1 MTLQRPSFTMGI
13 EEEFML
19 IDPETRNLV
28 SDPDP
33 GMFDRCKE
41 LLGERVTHELLRS
54 QIEISTKP
62 CNDLSELG
70 EDLRRLRRV
79 VVSTAQE
86 HGMAVIASSTHPFA
100 QWWEQQVVADERY
113 RMLTG
118 DMQTVAHRLV
128 TNGMHVHVGIEDP
141 ETRIDLMGQVSY
153 FMAHLLALSTSSPFW
168 AGKDT
173 GLKSYRLNVF
183 HTLPRTGLPEVFDS
197 WNSYQRHV
205 DVLVGLGI
213 IEDATKIWWDI
224 RPSARY
230 PTLEMRVTDV
240 CTKVEDAL
248 AIAAVYVCL
257 LSMLFR
263 LRTDNQKWRSYATF
277 LLEENVW
284 RAERYG
290 STGSLID
297 FGLRRLVPF
306 SELVEEMIELLMPE
320 AEEMGC
326 VSELLHVR
334 RIVMDGTSAERQLW
348 VFRHA
353 LNTGATEQEALMR
366 VVDVLAENTA
376 ANLDA

>member
-13 EEEFML
+13 EEEYML
-19 IDPETRNLV
+19 VDSQTRNLV
-28 SDPDP
+28 TDPDP
-33 GMFDRCKE
+33 AMFDKCRE

-62 CNDLSELG
+62 CSSLSELG
-70 EDLRRLRRV
+70 HDLRRLRRAV
-79 VVSTAQE
+79 IDTARE
-86 HGMAVIASSTHPFA
+86 YGMLVIASSTHPFA
-100 QWWEQQVVADERY
+100 QWWEQQVVSDERY
-113 RMLTG
+113 QVLTG
-118 DMQTVAHRLV
+118 DMQAVAHRLV

-141 ETRIDLMGQVSY
+141 EMRIDLMGQVTY

-168 AGKDT
+168 GGKDT

-183 HTLPRTGLPEVFDS
+183 HTLPRTGLPEVFES
-197 WNSYQRHV
+197 WSAYQRHV
-205 DVLVGLGI
+205 DVLIGAGI

-240 CTKVEDAL
+240 CTKLEDAL

-284 RAERYG
+284 RAQRYG
-290 STGSLID
+290 STGSLMD
-297 FGLRRLVPF
+297 FGQRRLVPF
-306 SELVEEMIELLMPE
+306 SELVEEMIEMLIPD

-326 VSELLHVR
+326 VDEVQHVR
-334 RIVMDGTSAERQLW
+334 QIVMDGTSAERQLGS
-348 VFRHA
+348 FRRA
-353 LNTGATEQEALMR
+353 LNRGATEQEALVQ
-366 VVDVLAENTA
+366 VVDMLADNTA
-376 ANLDA
+376 ANLA